1 MFMSSRMK
9 IYFALTLLFVAVD
22 GMHGAE
28 AVNPRITPVVT
39 AVSEV
44 LPCVVNIGTEKIITS
59 AGSQLGENDPYDN
72 MFRDFFAEQGQVK
85 TTSLGSGSFIDPSG
99 LVITNS
105 HVVSRATRITV
116 TLDDGTQ
123 YLAREIASDDLNDIA
138 LLKLEGLP
146 EGRIFK
152 PMKFSKA
159 DDLMLG
165 ETVIALG
172 NPYGLGHS
180 ISQGVLSAFGRKAMY
195 QGKVIFSDIIQT
207 DAAINPGN
215 SGGPLINLNAEM
227 IGMST
232 AIFREAQGIGFAI
245 PMKRLEDVLAKWLI
259 PERFGELSLGIVP
272 GQGKNGGPGMEFF
285 VREVIPD
292 SPAARSGIKKNDR
305 ILEVDGVKPG
315 RLFDISLKLWKI
327 KTGGVVTLKTAD
339 GRTYS
344 FKAEKIKYMDGLEMA
359 KVKLGLG
366 LQELTPQLAKAL
378 EYPFEGGLVVSDIP
392 GGAESVSRGDILV
405 KLGEMTVNGISDV
418 AKALQDRHHGDVI
431 EAVFVSIVKKRDKF
445 YIMKR
450 VCSLNV
456 K

>member
-1 MFMSSRMK
+1 MSSRWK
-9 IYFALTLLFVAVD
+9 IYFVLTFLFVSVNLINS
-22 GMHGAE
+22 AE
-28 AVNPRITPVVT
+28 MPNPRITPVVK
-39 AVSEV
+39 AVAEV
-44 LPCVVNIGTEKIITS
+44 LPSVVNIGTEKIISRTDS
-59 AGSQLGENDPYDN
+59 PWGENDPYDR
-72 MFRDFFAEQGQVK
+72 MFKDFFAEQGPVK

-116 TLDDGTQ
+116 TLDDGEQ
-123 YLAREIASDDLNDIA
+123 YLAREIASDDFNDIA
-138 LLKLEGLP
+138 LLEIEGVP
-146 EGRIFK
+146 KGRSFK
-152 PMKFSKA
+152 PMKFAKA

-180 ISQGVLSAFGRKAMY
+180 ISQGVLSAVGRKAVY
-195 QGKVIFSDIIQT
+195 QGNVIFSDIIQT

-259 PERFGELSLGIVP
+259 PERFGEVSLGIVP
-272 GQGKNGGPGMEFF
+272 GQKRNGGLGMEFF
-285 VREVIPD
+285 VKEVIQD
-292 SPAARSGIKKNDR
+292 SPAAMAGIKKNDR
-305 ILEVDGVKPG
+305 ILEIDGVTPG
-315 RLFDISLKLWKI
+315 RLFDISLKLWKV
-327 KTGGVVTLKTAD
+327 KAGGEVTLKTAD

-344 FKAEKIKYMDGLEMA
+344 IKAEKIRYVDGLEMA

-366 LQELTPQLAKAL
+366 LQGLTPQLAKAL
-378 EYPFEGGLVVSDIP
+378 EYPFEGGLIVSDLP
-392 GGAESVSRGDILV
+392 AGVKSVSRGDILV
-405 KLGEMTVNGISDV
+405 KLGEITVNGVSDV
-418 AKALQDRHHGDVI
+418 AKALQDKHHGDVI
-431 EAVFVSIVKKRDKF
+431 EAVFVSVVKKRDKF
-445 YIMKR
+445 YVMKR
-450 VCSLNV
+450 VCTLNV

>member
-1 MFMSSRMK
+1 MIMSRRMK
-9 IYFALTLLFVAVD
+9 IYFVLTLVFVAVIRMD
-22 GMHGAE
+22 GAE
-28 AVNPRITPVVT
+28 AVNPRTTPVVT
-39 AVSEV
+39 AVSVV
-44 LPCVVNIGTEKIITS
+44 LPSVVNIGTEKIIS
-59 AGSQLGENDPYDN
+59 RADSHWGENDPYDS
-72 MFRDFFAEQGQVK
+72 MFRDFFAEQGPVK
-85 TTSLGSGSFIDPSG
+85 TTSLGSGSFIDTSG

-123 YLAREIASDDLNDIA
+123 YLAREIASDDFNDIA
-138 LLKLEGLP
+138 LLKIEGLP

-152 PMKFSKA
+152 PMKFAKA

-195 QGKVIFSDIIQT
+195 QGNVIFSDIIQT

-272 GQGKNGGPGMEFF
+272 GQKKSAGSGMEFF
-285 VREVIPD
+285 VREVIQN
-292 SPAARSGIKKNDR
+292 SPAARAGIKKDDL
-305 ILEVDGVKPG
+305 IMEVDGVRPA
-315 RLFDISLKLWKI
+315 RLFDISLKLWKM
-327 KTGGVVTLKTAD
+327 KAGDAVTIKTAD
-339 GRTYS
+339 GREYS
-344 FKAEKIKYMDGLEMA
+344 LKAEKIKFMDGLEMA
-359 KVKLGLG
+359 KVKLGIG
-366 LQELTPQLAKAL
+366 LQGLTPQLARAL

-392 GGAESVSRGDILV
+392 IGVDSVSRGDILV

-418 AKALQDRHHGDVI
+418 AKALEDKHHGDVI
-431 EAVFVSIVKKRDKF
+431 EAVFLSIVKKREKF

-450 VCSLNV
+450 VCVLNV

>member
-1 MFMSSRMK
+1 MK
-9 IYFALTLLFVAVD
+9 IYFASTLFFIAVSV
-22 GMHGAE
+22 MHGAE
-28 AVNPRITPVVT
+28 AVNSRITPVVT
-39 AVSEV
+39 AVTEV
-44 LPCVVNIGTEKIITS
+44 LPCVVNIGTEKIIS
-59 AGSQLGENDPYDN
+59 RADSFRGENDPYDS
-72 MFRDFFAEQGQVK
+72 MFKNFFAEQGQVK

-99 LVITNS
+99 LIITNS

-123 YLAREIASDDLNDIA
+123 YLAREIASDDFNDIA
-138 LLKLEGLP
+138 LLKVEGFP
-146 EGRIFK
+146 EARIFK
-152 PMKFSKA
+152 PMKFAKA

-180 ISQGVLSAFGRKAMY
+180 ISQGVLSAFGRKAIY
-195 QGKVIFSDIIQT
+195 QGNVIFSDIIQT

-232 AIFREAQGIGFAI
+232 AIFCDAQGIGFAI

-272 GQGKNGGPGMEFF
+272 GQKKGSGSGMEFF
-285 VREVIPD
+285 VREVIQD
-292 SPAARSGIKKNDR
+292 SPAARAGIKKDDR
-305 ILEVDGVKPG
+305 IVEVDGVKPG

-327 KTGGVVTLKTAD
+327 KVGGDLTLKTAD
-339 GRTYS
+339 GRIYS

-359 KVKLGLG
+359 KVKMGLG

-378 EYPFEGGLVVSDIP
+378 EYPFEGGLVVSDLP
-392 GGAESVSRGDILV
+392 GGVESVNRGDILV
-405 KLGEMTVNGISDV
+405 KLGEMTVNGVSDV
-418 AKALQDRHHGDVI
+418 AKALQDKHHGDVI

-450 VCSLNV
+450 VCTLNV

>member
-1 MFMSSRMK
+1 MHMSSLMK
-9 IYFALTLLFVAVD
+9 IYFSLTLLLIVVSGVLA
-22 GMHGAE
+22 AE
-28 AVNPRITPVVT
+28 AVNPRMTPVVM

-44 LPCVVNIGTEKIITS
+44 LPSVVNIGTEKIIS
-59 AGSQLGENDPYDN
+59 RADSPLGENDPYDS

-116 TLDDGTQ
+116 TLDDGSQ
-123 YLAREIASDDLNDIA
+123 YLAREIASDDFNDIA
-138 LLKLEGLP
+138 LLKIEGLP
-146 EGRIFK
+146 EGRIIR
-152 PMKFSKA
+152 PMKFAKP
-159 DDLMLG
+159 DDLILG

-195 QGKVIFSDIIQT
+195 QGNVIFSDIIQT

-272 GQGKNGGPGMEFF
+272 GQKKNGSGLEFF
-285 VREVIPD
+285 VKEVIPN
-292 SPAARSGIKKNDR
+292 SPVARSGIKKDDR
-305 ILEVDGVKPG
+305 IVEIDGVKPA

-327 KTGGVVTLKTAD
+327 KVGDEVTLKTAD

-359 KVKLGLG
+359 KVKLGLS
-366 LQELTPQLAKAL
+366 LQSLTPQLAKAL
-378 EYPFEGGLVVSDIP
+378 EYPFEGGFVVSDIP
-392 GGAESVSRGDILV
+392 GGTENVSRGDILV
-405 KLGEMTVNGISDV
+405 KLGGITVNGISDV
-418 AKALQDRHHGDVI
+418 AKAIQDKHHGDAI
-431 EAVFVSIVKKRDKF
+431 EAVFVSIVKKGGKF

>member
-1 MFMSSRMK
+1 MK
-9 IYFALTLLFVAVD
+9 VYFALTLFFIAAD
-22 GMHGAE
+22 GMCGSE
-28 AVNPRITPVVT
+28 PVNPRMTPVVM

-44 LPCVVNIGTEKIITS
+44 LPSVVNIGTEKIVS
-59 AGSQLGENDPYDN
+59 RAGSPSGENDPYEN
-72 MFRDFFAEQGQVK
+72 MFRDFFAEQGPVK

-99 LVITNS
+99 LAITNS

-123 YLAREIASDDLNDIA
+123 YLAREIASDDFNDIA
-138 LLKLEGLP
+138 LLKIEGLP
-146 EGRIFK
+146 EGKIFK
-152 PMKFSKA
+152 PMKFAKA

-195 QGKVIFSDIIQT
+195 QGKVIFSDIMQT

-245 PMKRLEDVLAKWLI
+245 PMTRLEDVLAKWLI

-272 GQGKNGGPGMEFF
+272 GQKNNGGSGMDFF

-292 SPAARSGIKKNDR
+292 SPAARSGIKKDDR
-305 ILEVDGVKPG
+305 IAEVDGVKPG
-315 RLFDISLKLWKI
+315 RLFDISLKIWKI
-327 KTGGVVTLKTAD
+327 KAGDEVTLKTAD
-339 GRTYS
+339 GRIYS

-366 LQELTPQLAKAL
+366 LQGLTPQLAKAL
-378 EYPFEGGLVVSDIP
+378 EYPFEGGLVISEIP
-392 GGAESVSRGDILV
+392 DGVQTVSRGDILV
-405 KLGEMTVNGISDV
+405 KLGEITINGLSDV
-418 AKALQDRHHGDVI
+418 AKALQDKHHGDVT

-450 VCSLNV
+450 VCTLNV

>member
-1 MFMSSRMK
+1 
-9 IYFALTLLFVAVD
+9 
-22 GMHGAE
+22 
-28 AVNPRITPVVT
+28 
-39 AVSEV
+39 
-44 LPCVVNIGTEKIITS
+44 
-59 AGSQLGENDPYDN
+59 
-72 MFRDFFAEQGQVK
+72 
-85 TTSLGSGSFIDPSG
+85 
-99 LVITNS
+99 
-105 HVVSRATRITV
+105 
-116 TLDDGTQ
+116 
-123 YLAREIASDDLNDIA
+123 
-138 LLKLEGLP
+138 
-146 EGRIFK
+146 
-152 PMKFSKA
+152 
-159 DDLMLG
+159 
-165 ETVIALG
+165 
-172 NPYGLGHS
+172 
-180 ISQGVLSAFGRKAMY
+180 
-195 QGKVIFSDIIQT
+195 
-207 DAAINPGN
+207 
-215 SGGPLINLNAEM
+215 
-227 IGMST
+227 
-232 AIFREAQGIGFAI
+232 
-245 PMKRLEDVLAKWLI
+245 
-259 PERFGELSLGIVP
+259 
-272 GQGKNGGPGMEFF
+272 MEFF

-431 EAVFVSIVKKRDKF
+431 EAVFFSIVKKRDKF

>member
-1 MFMSSRMK
+1 MK
-9 IYFALTLLFVAVD
+9 IYFALTLFLIAVS
-22 GMHGAE
+22 GIHGAE
-28 AVNPRITPVVT
+28 ALNPRITPVVT
-39 AVSEV
+39 AVSEA
-44 LPCVVNIGTEKIITS
+44 LPSVVNIGTEKIIS
-59 AGSQLGENDPYDN
+59 RADSHLGENDPYES

-85 TTSLGSGSFIDPSG
+85 TTSLGSGSFIDSSG

-123 YLAREIASDDLNDIA
+123 YLAREIASDDFNDIA
-138 LLKLEGLP
+138 LLKIEGLP

-152 PMKFSKA
+152 PMKFAKPG
-159 DDLMLG
+159 DLMLG

-195 QGKVIFSDIIQT
+195 QGNVIFSDIIQT

-215 SGGPLINLNAEM
+215 SGGPLINLNVEM

-232 AIFREAQGIGFAI
+232 AIFRDAQGIGFAI

-272 GQGKNGGPGMEFF
+272 GQEKNGASGMGFF
-285 VREVIPD
+285 VKEVIQN
-292 SPAARSGIKKNDR
+292 SPAARAGIKKDEK
-305 ILEVDGVKPG
+305 IAEIDGVKPR

-327 KTGGVVTLKTAD
+327 KSGDEVTLKTAD

-344 FKAEKIKYMDGLEMA
+344 FRAEKIKYVNGLEMA

-366 LQELTPQLAKAL
+366 LQGLTPQLAKAL

-392 GGAESVSRGDILV
+392 GGTENVSRGDILV
-405 KLGEMTVNGISDV
+405 KLGEITINGISDI
-418 AKALQDRHHGDVI
+418 AKALQDKYHGDAI

-450 VCSLNV
+450 VCTLNV

>member
-1 MFMSSRMK
+1 MSSHMK
-9 IYFALTLLFVAVD
+9 IYFAATLFFTAVAVMD
-22 GMHGAE
+22 AAE
-28 AVNPRITPVVT
+28 VVNSRITPVVT

-44 LPCVVNIGTEKIITS
+44 LPCVVNIGTEKIIS
-59 AGSQLGENDPYDN
+59 RADSFRGENDPYDS
-72 MFRDFFAEQGQVK
+72 MFRNFFAEQGQVK

-123 YLAREIASDDLNDIA
+123 YVAKEIASDDFNDIA
-138 LLKLEGLP
+138 LLKVEGLP
-146 EGRIFK
+146 EARIFK
-152 PMKFSKA
+152 PMKFARA

-180 ISQGVLSAFGRKAMY
+180 ISQGVLSAFGRKAIY
-195 QGKVIFSDIIQT
+195 QGNVIFSDIIQT

-232 AIFREAQGIGFAI
+232 AIFCDAQGIGFAI

-272 GQGKNGGPGMEFF
+272 GQRKNGGSGMEFF
-285 VREVIPD
+285 VREVIQD
-292 SPAARSGIKKNDR
+292 SPAARSGIKKDDR
-305 ILEVDGVKPG
+305 IVEVDGVKPG

-327 KTGGVVTLKTAD
+327 RVGGELTLKTAD

-359 KVKLGLG
+359 RVKMGLG

-392 GGAESVSRGDILV
+392 GGVEGVNRGDILV

-418 AKALQDRHHGDVI
+418 AKALQDKHHGDVI

-450 VCSLNV
+450 VCTLNV
-456 K
+456 R

>member
-1 MFMSSRMK
+1 MLMSSRIK
-9 IYFALTLLFVAVD
+9 IYFALTLFFTAT
-22 GMHGAE
+22 GWMYCAE
-28 AVNPRITPVVT
+28 LANQRITPVVS
-39 AVSEV
+39 AVAEV
-44 LPCVVNIGTEKIITS
+44 LPSVVNIGTEKIIS
-59 AGSQLGENDPYDN
+59 RADSPWGENDPYDN

-116 TLDDGTQ
+116 TMDDGSQ
-123 YLAREIASDDLNDIA
+123 YLAKEIASDDFNDIA
-138 LLKLEGLP
+138 LLKMEGLP

-152 PMKFSKA
+152 PMKFAKA

-195 QGKVIFSDIIQT
+195 HGNVIFSDIIQT

-272 GQGKNGGPGMEFF
+272 GQKKNGASGMEFYAK
-285 VREVIPD
+285 EVIQN
-292 SPAARSGIKKNDR
+292 SPAARAGIKKDDR
-305 ILEVDGVKPG
+305 IAEIDGVKPA
-315 RLFDISLKLWKI
+315 RLFDISLRLWKI
-327 KTGGVVTLKTAD
+327 KAGDEVTLKDAD
-339 GRTYS
+339 GKTYS
-344 FKAEKIKYMDGLEMA
+344 LKAEKLKYMDGLEMA

-366 LQELTPQLAKAL
+366 LQGLTPQLAKAL

-392 GGAESVSRGDILV
+392 SGVENVSRGDILV
-405 KLGEMTVNGISDV
+405 KLGEITVNGISDV
-418 AKALQDRHHGDVI
+418 AKALQDKHHGDVI
-431 EAVFVSIVKKRDKF
+431 EAVLVSIVRKRDKF

-450 VCSLNV
+450 VCALNV

>member
-1 MFMSSRMK
+1 
-9 IYFALTLLFVAVD
+9 
-22 GMHGAE
+22 MHAAE
-28 AVNPRITPVVT
+28 AVNPRMTPVVA

-44 LPCVVNIGTEKIITS
+44 LPSVVNIGTEKIISRADST
-59 AGSQLGENDPYDN
+59 LGENDPYDS

-85 TTSLGSGSFIDPSG
+85 TTSLGSGSFIDSSG

-116 TLDDGTQ
+116 TLDDGIQ
-123 YLAREIASDDLNDIA
+123 YLAREIASDDFNDIA
-138 LLKLEGLP
+138 LLKIEGLP
-146 EGRIFK
+146 EGRIIK
-152 PMKFSKA
+152 PMKFAKA
-159 DDLMLG
+159 DDLILG

-180 ISQGVLSAFGRKAMY
+180 ISQGVLSAFGRKAVY
-195 QGKVIFSDIIQT
+195 QGKIIFSDIIQT

-215 SGGPLINLNAEM
+215 SGGPLINLNAGM

-232 AIFREAQGIGFAI
+232 AIFRDAQGIGFAI
-245 PMKRLEDVLAKWLI
+245 PMRRLEDTLAKWLI

-272 GQGKNGGPGMEFF
+272 GQKKNGGSDVEFF
-285 VREVIPD
+285 VKEVIPN
-292 SPAARSGIKKNDR
+292 SPAARSGIKKDDR
-305 ILEVDGVKPG
+305 IVEVDGVKPG

-327 KTGGVVTLKTAD
+327 KVGDEVTLKTAD

-344 FKAEKIKYMDGLEMA
+344 FKAEKIKYADGLEMA
-359 KVKLGLG
+359 KVKLGLS

-392 GGAESVSRGDILV
+392 GGTENVSRGDILV
-405 KLGEMTVNGISDV
+405 KLGGITVNGISDV
-418 AKALQDRHHGDVI
+418 AKALQDKHHGDVT
-431 EAVFVSIVKKRDKF
+431 EAVFVSIVKKGGKF